1 MTSKT
6 HIVELDEET
15 ALSLQTQARELG
27 LSVSE
32 LVAQM
37 AILQTQPVRVA
48 EDELDDLD
56 RQWAAIKAGEPTVAH
71 DEVVQWLESW
81 GRPDFK
87 PWRDR

>member
-1 MTSKT
+1 MTPKT
-6 HIVELDEET
+6 HTVELDEET
-15 ALSLQTQARELG
+15 ALSLQMQAREHG

-37 AILQTQPVRVA
+37 AILQAQPIGLG
-48 EDELDDLD
+48 EDEIAELD
-56 RQWAAIKAGEPTVAH
+56 RQWAAIKAGERTFAH

>member
-15 ALSLQTQARELG
+15 SLSLHMQARELG

-32 LVAQM
+32 LVTQM
-37 AILQTQPVRVA
+37 TLLQAQPVRVA
-48 EDELDDLD
+48 EDEIEGLD
-56 RQWAAIKAGEPTVAH
+56 RQWAAIKAGEPTVVH
-71 DEVVQWLESW
+71 DEVVKWLERR

-87 PWRDR
+87 PWRDQ